1 MLIKLIPALLLLAT
15 VYWTMHHWRTLPPE
29 KRKPFALKVVIYG
42 AFIFCL
48 VAVLTGRAHWLAAA
62 VTGLFAIAKI
72 GFGTILRALPF
83 LNFLRRGRVFNNPQ
97 FKTAFLEVK
106 LDLSSGTISGHIITG
121 PMSGQTLNNLSPE
134 DLEILEKHYKQHDKA
149 SYFLI
154 RAIRQRNGHR
164 YQQEQQSSEQ
174 TQHHNGSNPS
184 VDEALQ
190 ILGLSANPGKD
201 DIVKAH
207 RRLMQ
212 KLHPDR
218 GGNDYLASRVNL
230 AKETLLK
237 HIEGNNK

>member
-15 VYWTMHHWRTLPPE
+15 AYWTMHHWRTLPPE

-83 LNFLRRGRVFNNPQ
+83 LNFLRRGRVFNNPK
-97 FKTAFLEVK
+97 FNTAFLTVQ
-106 LDLSSGTISGHIITG
+106 LDLSSGTISGHITTG
-121 PMSGQTLNNLSPE
+121 PMSGQTLNSLSPE

-149 SYFLI
+149 SYYLI
-154 RAIRQRNGHR
+154 RAIRQRSGHH
-164 YQQEQQSSEQ
+164 YQQEQQSSEHTNYNHSGQ
-174 TQHHNGSNPS
+174 PS
-184 VDEALQ
+184 TNEALQ
-190 ILGLSANPGKD
+190 ILGLHANPSKD

-237 HIEGNNK
+237 HLEGK